1 VFVDF
6 NILNQLGSP
15 SINSNTFANRP
26 AAGQTGRLFVST
38 DTFEIYRDNG
48 TTWDLI
54 GSGSAGISGS
64 GTATQVAY
72 FTGATAIG
80 SSANLYWD
88 NTNTRLGIGTS
99 SPGARLDI
107 HGTGNI
113 LQLNATGATANTLMS
128 FQRLGSNVWRLGE
141 QYAGGFNYFEIHNAV
156 LANNAVQFEQANNKA
171 TFSALETYS
180 SGGATGSLFS
190 YTITVPGGTNFTGP
204 NVIGNVNS
212 ALILNFGGNT
222 TVPNSARQ
230 GLEGNSRINFTGAGT
245 LTMTQGTGT
254 VRAFSALS
262 SVYSFSG
269 SAVGTIT
276 HLAGY
281 RACFPDN
288 IGSAVNITNN
298 YAILINDQTTGT
310 GTVTYTNR
318 WGIYQEG
325 ASDLN
330 YFNGNLL
337 IKSTTNTGEA
347 LQVNG
352 TAIISSNITANSFIP
367 TGSGVPVNGLY
378 LPASNSIGFATNTT
392 ARMRIDASGNIGLG
406 VIPSAWGAAYVAQQ
420 LGTRASIS
428 NGPSGQTFLGNNV
441 YSTASNWVYLQTAA
455 SSLYEQFA
463 GGHTWYNVASGTA
476 GTNITFTTQM
486 NLNSSGNLGINTT
499 TIGSRLQVNG
509 NAAIGYSAS
518 TAAPTNGLIVAG
530 QVGVGVS
537 PAVGFIIDASASGD
551 QSIRVSTTSTGL
563 NANAAIRL
571 NATTE
576 GSWLLQTGNS
586 GAGSLRFYDSN
597 AGADRM
603 RILSTGDVV
612 INTTTSAG
620 KVTIQP
626 SNNAVGLSLNGS
638 SLTGANAQSLVDLS
652 QTWNTT
658 GNPTAIKLNVTNTAS
673 GATAYL
679 MDLQVGAATQFRVTK
694 AGAIRTAAPTTGTAN
709 DWKLGTRVAAVVALD
724 TTQYIELEVGGTLY
738 KLAIVT

>member
-1 VFVDF
+1 MFVDF

-99 SPGARLDI
+99 SPGVRLDV
-107 HGTGNI
+107 HGTGNM

-141 QYAGGFNYFEIHNAV
+141 QYAGGFSYFEIHNGV
-156 LANNAVQFEQANNKA
+156 INNNAVQFEQANNKA

-190 YTITVPGGTNFTGP
+190 YTITVPNGTNFTGP

-212 ALILNFGGNT
+212 ALILDLGGNT

-337 IKSTTNTGEA
+337 IKSTTNTGQA
-347 LQVNG
+347 LQVTG
-352 TAIISSNITANSFIP
+352 TAIVSSSMTSASFIP
-367 TGSGVPVNGLY
+367 TGAGVPVNGLF
-378 LPASNSIGFATNTT
+378 LPAANSIGLATNTT
-392 ARMRIDASGNIGLG
+392 ERVRINASGQIGL
-406 VIPSAWGAAYVAQQ
+406 A
-420 LGTRASIS
+420 
-428 NGPSGQTFLGNNV
+428 
-441 YSTASNWVYLQTAA
+441 TA
-455 SSLYEQFA
+455 
-463 GGHTWYNVASGTA
+463 
-476 GTNITFTTQM
+476 
-486 NLNSSGNLGINTT
+486 
-499 TIGSRLQVNG
+499 TIGSTLQVNG
-509 NAAIGYSAS
+509 NAAIGYSVS
-518 TAAPTNGLIVAG
+518 TVAPTNGLIVAG

-551 QSIRVSTTSTGL
+551 QSIRVSTTSTGV

-586 GAGSLRFYDSN
+586 GAGALRFYDSN

-603 RILSTGDVV
+603 RIFSNGNIG
-612 INTTTSAG
+612 IN
-620 KVTIQP
+620 
-626 SNNAVGLSLNGS
+626 
-638 SLTGANAQSLVDLS
+638 
-652 QTWNTT
+652 
-658 GNPTAIKLNVTNTAS
+658 TNTAGS
-673 GATAYL
+673 K
-679 MDLQVGAATQFRVTK
+679 LQVNGNC
-694 AGAIRTAAPTTGTAN
+694 AIGYSASTAAPTNGLVVAGNTSIGKSTNAGNILEVTGASQIRHQYTGAATDLAIGQFNASGDASINNTANGLLHFATNGATRLTIPAAGGLTFADANNIAFNTTTGTKIGTATSQ
-709 DWKLGTRVAAVVALD
+709 KLAFWNATPIVQPTTAVAGAAR
-724 TTQYIELEVGGTLY
+724 VGGGGATVTDTDTFGGYTIAQVVQALRNTGI
-738 KLAIVT
+738 LA

>member
-99 SPGARLDI
+99 SPGVRLDV
-107 HGTGNI
+107 HGTGNM

-141 QYAGGFNYFEIHNAV
+141 QYAGGFSYFEIHNGV
-156 LANNAVQFEQANNKA
+156 INNNAVQFEQANNKA

-190 YTITVPGGTNFTGP
+190 YTITVPNGTNFTGP

-212 ALILNFGGNT
+212 ALILDLGGNT

-337 IKSTTNTGEA
+337 IKSTTNTGQA
-347 LQVNG
+347 LQVTG
-352 TAIISSNITANSFIP
+352 TAIVSSSMTSASFIP
-367 TGSGVPVNGLY
+367 TGAGVPVNGLF
-378 LPASNSIGFATNTT
+378 LPAANSIGLATNTT
-392 ARMRIDASGNIGLG
+392 ERVRINASGQIGL
-406 VIPSAWGAAYVAQQ
+406 A
-420 LGTRASIS
+420 
-428 NGPSGQTFLGNNV
+428 
-441 YSTASNWVYLQTAA
+441 TA
-455 SSLYEQFA
+455 
-463 GGHTWYNVASGTA
+463 
-476 GTNITFTTQM
+476 
-486 NLNSSGNLGINTT
+486 
-499 TIGSRLQVNG
+499 TIGSTLQVNG
-509 NAAIGYSAS
+509 NAAIGYSVS
-518 TAAPTNGLIVAG
+518 TVAPTNGLIVAG

-551 QSIRVSTTSTGL
+551 QSIRVSTTSTGV

-586 GAGSLRFYDSN
+586 GAGALRFYDSN

-603 RILSTGDVV
+603 RIFSNGNIG
-612 INTTTSAG
+612 IN
-620 KVTIQP
+620 
-626 SNNAVGLSLNGS
+626 
-638 SLTGANAQSLVDLS
+638 
-652 QTWNTT
+652 
-658 GNPTAIKLNVTNTAS
+658 TNTAGS
-673 GATAYL
+673 K
-679 MDLQVGAATQFRVTK
+679 LQVNGNC
-694 AGAIRTAAPTTGTAN
+694 AIGYSASTAAPTNGLVVAGNTSIGKSTNAGNILEVTGASQIRHQYTGAATDLAIGQFNASGDASINNTANGLLHFATNGATRLTIPAAGGLTFADANNIAFNTTTGTKIGTATSQ
-709 DWKLGTRVAAVVALD
+709 KLAFWNATPIVQPTTAVAGAAR
-724 TTQYIELEVGGTLY
+724 VGGGGATVTDTDTFGGYTIAQVVQALRNTGI
-738 KLAIVT
+738 LA